1 MDVRDS
7 ASIEQGMKEAIAK
20 LERLDVLV
28 VAAGITRDTLLLR
41 MSEEDISEVFAVN
54 TIGPMLVCKAA
65 LRPMMRQ
72 RGGSIVLVSSMS
84 AKYGVPG
91 QCNYTA
97 SKGAIEAFARS
108 MSREYA
114 ARGIRVN
121 VVAPGATDTDMMVAV
136 SEEARGAMLEEIP
149 MGRLGTVEE
158 IAGAIVNTAEST
170 YMTGATI
177 PVAGGV

>member
-1 MDVRDS
+1 
-7 ASIEQGMKEAIAK
+7 
-20 LERLDVLV
+20 
-28 VAAGITRDTLLLR
+28 
-41 MSEEDISEVFAVN
+41 
-54 TIGPMLVCKAA
+54 
-65 LRPMMRQ
+65 MMRQ